1 MWPYS
6 TPCYALWNG
15 VYGSHLLLIS
25 FIKAIS
31 STDSSLKYKG
41 ESNNNAYCHQL
52 FFTHLKTSSW
62 SLLVGPQ
69 VPIVA
74 STGGLVDTVQDG
86 VNGFHIGRAF
96 NINVWSPLLFPT
108 EIITKI
114 AYHVINSRCFRSL
127 SATKE
132 AGRERDA
139 ANLTA
144 QKAVLLS

>member
-1 MWPYS
+1 M
-6 TPCYALWNG
+6 
-15 VYGSHLLLIS
+15 
-25 FIKAIS
+25 
-31 STDSSLKYKG
+31 
-41 ESNNNAYCHQL
+41 
-52 FFTHLKTSSW
+52 
-62 SLLVGPQ
+62 
-69 VPIVA
+69 
-74 STGGLVDTVQDG
+74 DTVQDG